1 MVQLE
6 HEAFFVPNRIC
17 WGFQFHYGSI
27 RTCGRCKEYGT
38 FDVSIPLWSIMV
50 QLEQCGLYFLNPV
63 VMFQF
68 HKGSIRTH
76 KLAEYAAVSE
86 FQFHKGA
93 IRTPATLDASGKVT
107 LFQFHYG
114 SIRTDYSNA
123 ENGDYREFQFHKG
136 SIRTT

>member
-1 MVQLE
+1 MQGIRNVRC
-6 HEAFFVPNRIC
+6 FN
-17 WGFQFHYGSI
+17 SI
-27 RTCGRCKEYGT
+27 K
-38 FDVSIPLWSIMV
+38 V

-123 ENGDYREFQFHKG
+123 ENGDYCEFQFHYG
-136 SIRTT
+136 SIRTHVQHMYGIEISFNSIMVQLEHL